1 MKRYITSK
9 ITSLMLLVL
18 TTLGVINESAAQQ
31 DSQYTMYMYNTA
43 NVNPAYAGSRE
54 TITAFLLHYFYELHN
69 NIIIYFRVFC
79 QPFYN
84 FPH

>member
-9 ITSLMLLVL
+9 LTSAILLLL

-54 TITAFLLHYFYELHN
+54 N
-69 NIIIYFRVFC
+69 NYCFSVT
-79 QPFYN
+79 
-84 FPH
+84 